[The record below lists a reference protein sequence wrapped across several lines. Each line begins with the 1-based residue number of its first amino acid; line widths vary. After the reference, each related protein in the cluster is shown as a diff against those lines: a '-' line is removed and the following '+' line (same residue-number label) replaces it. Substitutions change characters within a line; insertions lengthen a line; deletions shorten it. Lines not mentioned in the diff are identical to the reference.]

1 MNLLQLHLLPSE
13 VLLKIFQYLP
23 YRDLNS
29 LVLVSRRFRQLAG
42 DPLLWRNFHFQLT
55 SKLCQEAAQLDRV
68 LTVRRLANIS
78 HTLVWGYGM
87 TEENTQLV
95 INSLR

>member
-1 MNLLQLHLLPSE
+1 MIHLHLLPSE
-13 VLLKIFQYLP
+13 LLLQIFQHLP

-29 LVLVSRRFRQLAG
+29 LVLVSRRLRYLAE
-42 DPLLWRNFHFQLT
+42 DPLLWRNFHFQIS
-55 SKLCQEAAQLDRV
+55 SKLCQEAAQLDWCV

-87 TEENTQLV
+87 SQENVFNV
-95 INSLR
+95 INTLR

>member
-1 MNLLQLHLLPSE
+1 MNLLHLLPSE
-13 VLLKIFQYLP
+13 LILKIFQYLP

-29 LVLVSRRFRQLAG
+29 LVLVSRRFRHLAG
-42 DPLLWRNFHFQLT
+42 DPLLWRNFHFQLN
-55 SKLCQEAAQLDRV
+55 SKLCQEAAQLDSCV

-87 TEENTQLV
+87 SEENVINV

>member
-1 MNLLQLHLLPSE
+1 MNLLHLLPSE
-13 VLLKIFQYLP
+13 LLLKIFQYLP

-29 LVLVSRRFRQLAG
+29 LVLVSRRFRHLAG
-42 DPLLWRNFHFQLT
+42 DPLLWRNFHFQLN
-55 SKLCQEAAQLDRV
+55 SKLCQEAAQLDSCV

-87 TEENTQLV
+87 SEENVINV

>member
-1 MNLLQLHLLPSE
+1 MTLLHLLPSE
-13 VLLKIFQYLP
+13 LLLKIFQYLP

-29 LVLVSRRFRQLAG
+29 LVLVSRRFRHLAG
-42 DPLLWRNFHFQLT
+42 DPLLWRNFHFQLN

-68 LTVRRLANIS
+68 LRVRRLSKIS

-87 TEENTQLV
+87 TGDDAHTV

>member
-23 YRDLNS
+23 YRDINNLI
-29 LVLVSRRFRQLAG
+29 LVSRRFRQLAG
-42 DPLLWRNFHFQLT
+42 DPLLWSNFHFQLH

-68 LTVRRLANIS
+68 LRVRRLANIS

-87 TEENTQLV
+87 TEDNAQTV